1 MKRILVLLLALTI
14 TLMLVLWRYWQQR
27 RREQNA
33 ELKAESKE
41 EGIDL
46 ALDILRC
53 IKEKKLTLNQ
63 IAEKVGVSL
72 EKVEALAAM
81 A

>member
-1 MKRILVLLLALTI
+1 MCI
-14 TLMLVLWRYWQQR
+14 TEYDEARAF
-27 RREQNA
+27 A

-41 EGIDL
+41 EGKEEGFDL

>member
-1 MKRILVLLLALTI
+1 MCI
-14 TLMLVLWRYWQQR
+14 TEHDEARTFA
-27 RREQNA
+27 EQ
-33 ELKAESKE
+33 KAEGKE
-41 EGIDL
+41 EGKEEGFDL

-63 IAEKVGVSL
+63 IAEKFGISP